1 MTDRTDG
8 RAASSV
14 RATPTL
20 SRRRLVS
27 LGLAG
32 AAALGTLALAG
43 CQSAEDAQKAATQAS
58 GGASGGTTPSA
69 APAASAPASS
79 RADSASSGVASAEK
93 VPVPDDAP
101 WKGRGDAR
109 ESVNLGAA
117 TGMTGIAN
125 QFALQNGWYDDAGFD
140 VSEQSIDNPV
150 SAFAAGDVDLADGD
164 PGTYIPAIVNDVPI
178 TIVGNMWRSKGAFWI
193 IGDKSVAT
201 WDDVK
206 GKKFGT
212 AQAAG
217 GMKMTALA
225 TLAANGV
232 DADRDKV
239 DLIANNFRQTA
250 YASLQKGDVNA
261 TVIHQPFATIAQRD
275 GNHILGKTWEYMP
288 DYNTGVLVA
297 RDEFIKNKPDVVKR
311 LLEVYYYANEY
322 CRTHFDV
329 FLPWAAGYLNLD
341 LDLAEEV
348 FNSEIELWENDPV
361 VIPERLQKTEDLLA
375 EYGMQDKSLPVQ
387 DVYDNTIADEV
398 ASELKLGTYRTTPL
412 AGASARTDAG
422 SSRADSARKGA

>member
-14 RATPTL
+14 RVTPTL

-32 AAALGTLALAG
+32 AAALGTIALTG

-58 GGASGGTTPSA
+58 GGSAASTGAAPSA
-69 APAASAPASS
+69 AAKSAPASS
-79 RADSASSGVASAEK
+79 HADSSATSGAK

-109 ESVNLGAA
+109 ASVNLGAT
-117 TGMTGIAN
+117 TGMTGVAN
-125 QFALQNGWYDDAGFD
+125 QFALQNGWYDDAGLDVTELSTTNIVSTFASGGVD
-140 VSEQSIDNPV
+140 VS
-150 SAFAAGDVDLADGD
+150 DGD
-164 PGTYIPAIVNDVPI
+164 PGTYIPAIVNDVPF
-178 TIVGNMWRSKGAFWI
+178 TIVGNMWRSKGAYWI

-232 DADRDKV
+232 DVERDGV
-239 DLIANNFRQTA
+239 DLVANNTRQTA

-261 TVIHQPFATIAQRD
+261 TIIHQPFATIAEQD

-297 RDEFIKNKPDVVKR
+297 SDDFIKNKPDVLKR
-311 LLEVYYYANEY
+311 VLEIYYYANEW
-322 CRTHFDV
+322 CRTHFDT
-329 FLPWAAGYLNLD
+329 FIPWAAAYLNLD
-341 LDLAEEV
+341 EDTALKV